1 MSEIR
6 KAKIVCTIGP
16 SSSSPEVLAKMIK
29 ADMNMARF
37 NFSHGT
43 HREHGRAA
51 AAVRRVSRKLGRP
64 VALMMDMKG
73 LKIRLGEMKNGG
85 VRIEPG
91 SRVLITNRKL
101 TGDER
106 VIPVLYAGLS
116 RDLRK
121 GDRILIDDGL
131 IELEVLRQVDKGIE
145 SRVLEGGIIRSHK
158 GVNFPGVRISAPT
171 FTGEDRAALE
181 FAVREEFDY
190 VAISFVRSRVD
201 IRRVRRFLKR
211 LGSSMPLIA
220 KIENRESIGN
230 IDEIIHEADGIM
242 IARGDLGVEMP
253 PEEVPLLQKELISKC
268 NKALKPVITA
278 TQMLE
283 SMTVHMRPTRA
294 EAADVAN
301 AVLDGTDA
309 LMLSAETSVGS
320 YPVKAVEMMDRIIRT
335 AEQKMKGRDKH
346 ITSGDIGFAQAL
358 GDAACHAA
366 EDTGACSIVAFT
378 RSGFT
383 ALMVSKNR
391 PHTPVIGFTTTEAVR
406 RRMCLFWGVSPHIM
420 EFPEN
425 TDDMILEADA
435 AIRRLGLARR
445 GDSIVIIASSPFPSG
460 ENTNIM
466 KLHRVGY

>member
-1 MSEIR
+1 MNAIR

-29 ADMNMARF
+29 AGMNVARF

-51 AAVRRVSRKLGRP
+51 AAVRLVSRKLGRP

-73 LKIRLGEMKNGG
+73 LKIRLGEIKGG
-85 VRIEPG
+85 SVQLKRG
-91 SRVLITNRKL
+91 SRVLITSRKL
-101 TGDER
+101 TGDEGI
-106 VIPVLYAGLS
+106 IPVLYAGLR
-116 RDLRK
+116 RDIRK
-121 GDRILIDDGL
+121 GDRVLIDDGL
-131 IELEVLRQVDKGIE
+131 IELEALRQVEKGIE
-145 SRVLEGGIIRSHK
+145 SRVLEGGIIKSHK

-171 FTGEDRAALE
+171 FTAEDKAALE
-181 FAVREEFDY
+181 FAVRKEFDY
-190 VAISFVRSRVD
+190 VAISFVRSSLD

-220 KIENRESIGN
+220 KIENREAIGN

-253 PEEVPLLQKELISKC
+253 PEEVPFLQKELISKC
-268 NKALKPVITA
+268 NMALIPVITA

-283 SMTVHMRPTRA
+283 SMTGHMRPTRA

-301 AVLDGTDA
+301 AVIDGTDA
-309 LMLSAETSVGS
+309 LMLSAETSVGK
-320 YPVKAVEMMDRIIRT
+320 YPVKAVEMMDRIIGT
-335 AEQKMKGRDKH
+335 AEQKMKRRDMF
-346 ITSGDIGFAQAL
+346 ISTDGAGFAQAL

-366 EDTGACSIVAFT
+366 DHTGARSIVAFT

-420 EFPEN
+420 DFPEN

-435 AIRRLGLARR
+435 AIRRLRLASR